1 MNRLQRKIFH
11 GALVFINSQCFNKY
25 TLSSNHF
32 AALGITPVLQ
42 VGSFGGSFIECDFL
56 MATFSNVSLLGG
68 IEAGGTKFNC
78 VLANDFGDI
87 LAQRVIPT
95 STPEQTLNA
104 CADFFNESQAN
115 LGRISALGIG
125 SFGPVE
131 LNKHASAYGSIKKTP
146 KKGWSNTQIVGFFK
160 DALGIPIAFE
170 TDVNA
175 AAMGEYT
182 SGVAQG
188 CDSFVYVTIGTG
200 VGAGVMI
207 DGKLIQGIAHPEV
220 GHMLIARH
228 PLDTPKVSS
237 CPFHDCCV
245 EGLASG
251 AALNLRFAE
260 GIQGVRDDHVIWDIE
275 SYYLAVL
282 CANLTQT
289 YAPRKIVLGG
299 GVMQREHLLPK
310 IRMEFLRLVNGY
322 AHERV
327 IEGVDDYIVA
337 ASVSGLSGVNGALAL
352 AKSVSPSS

>member
-1 MNRLQRKIFH
+1 MANI
-11 GALVFINSQCFNKY
+11 S
-25 TLSSNHF
+25 
-32 AALGITPVLQ
+32 
-42 VGSFGGSFIECDFL
+42 GG
-56 MATFSNVSLLGG
+56 SLLGG

-78 VLANDFGDI
+78 VIANSEGDI

-95 STPEQTLNA
+95 TSPEQTLNA
-104 CADFFNESQAN
+104 CAAFFQESQTSI
-115 LGRISALGIG
+115 GKISALGIG

-131 LNKHASAYGSIKKTP
+131 LDKRAPAYGSIKKTP

-160 DALGIPIAFE
+160 DALAVPVAFE

-175 AAMGEYT
+175 AAIGEYT
-182 SGVAQG
+182 AGVAQG
-188 CDSFVYVTIGTG
+188 SDSFVYITIGTG
-200 VGAGVMI
+200 IGAGVMI

-228 PLDTPKVSS
+228 PLDEPKISS

-260 GIQGVRDDHVIWDIE
+260 GIQGVSDQHVIWDIE
-275 SYYLAVL
+275 CHYLAVL

-289 YAPRKIVLGG
+289 YAPGKIVLGG

-310 IRMEFLRLVNGY
+310 LRGIFLRLVNGY
-322 AHERV
+322 AHDRV
-327 IEGVDDYIVA
+327 IEGVDGYLVA
-337 ASVSGLSGVNGALAL
+337 ASTSGLSGVIGALAL
-352 AKSVSPSS
+352 AKSVCP